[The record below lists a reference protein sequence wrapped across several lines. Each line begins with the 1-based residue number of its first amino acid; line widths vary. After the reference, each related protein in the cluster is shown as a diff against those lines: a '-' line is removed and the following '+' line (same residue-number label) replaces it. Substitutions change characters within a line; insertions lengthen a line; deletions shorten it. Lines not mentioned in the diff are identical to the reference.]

1 MRRSAAAVGSAVFFV
16 VAPGSGGRTRALA
29 HQRVAGT
36 WADVAVRDHP
46 DDNRCSLSVVAV
58 VVLVRAFARFVV
70 EGGGT
75 PAPVAPTE
83 RLVVGGDYRF
93 VRNPM
98 YLAVVTAVLGQAMIF
113 GSLALLL
120 YALAVWAIMAA
131 FVRWYEEPLLLERY
145 GDEYQRYRQAVR
157 GLGARGCIRWQADI
171 DQAAPCASTAGR

>member
-1 MRRSAAAVGSAVFFV
+1 MQRSAATVGSAVFFV
-16 VAPGSGGRTRALA
+16 VAPGV
-29 HQRVAGT
+29 VAGLLP
-36 WADVAVRDHP
+36 WLISGWQLPRPMSPLAIVRLAAGVVLLVLAVA
-46 DDNRCSLSVVAV
+46 
-58 VVLVRAFARFVV
+58 VLVRAFARFVV

-113 GSLALLL
+113 GSLALLG

-131 FVRWYEEPLLLERY
+131 FVRWYEEPLLLQRY
-145 GDEYQRYRQAVR
+145 GDEYQRYREAVR
-157 GLGARGCIRWQADI
+157 AWVPRLQPWQAEI
-171 DQAAPCASTAGR
+171 DHTRKSS

>member
-1 MRRSAAAVGSAVFFV
+1 VRRSAAAIGSAVFFV
-16 VAPGSGGRTRALA
+16 LAPGV
-29 HQRVAGT
+29 VAGLVPWLIT
-36 WADVAVRDHP
+36 RWQVPGPISPFAIIRMTTGAVLLVA
-46 DDNRCSLSVVAV
+46 AV

-98 YLAVVTAVLGQAMIF
+98 YFAVVTAVLGQAMIF
-113 GSLALLL
+113 GSLALLI
-120 YALAVWAIMAA
+120 YALVVWAIMAA

-145 GDEYQRYRQAVR
+145 GDDYQRYRHAVR
-157 GLGARGCIRWQADI
+157 AWVPRLHPWPADI
-171 DQAAPCASTAGR
+171 DQAGNSS

>member
-16 VAPGSGGRTRALA
+16 VAPGV
-29 HQRVAGT
+29 VAGLVPWLISGWQVSGPRSGFAIIRMT
-36 WADVAVRDHP
+36 TGAA
-46 DDNRCSLSVVAV
+46 LLIVAV
-58 VVLVRAFARFVV
+58 VVLARAFARFVV

-113 GSLALLL
+113 GSLALLG
-120 YALAVWAIMAA
+120 YALAVWAIFAA

-145 GDEYQRYRQAVR
+145 GDQYQIYRQAVR
-157 GLGARGCIRWQADI
+157 AWVPRLHPWHAET
-171 DQAAPCASTAGR
+171 DQASNEN

>member
-1 MRRSAAAVGSAVFFV
+1 MRRSAATVGSAVFFV
-16 VAPGSGGRTRALA
+16 VAPGV
-29 HQRVAGT
+29 VAGLVP
-36 WADVAVRDHP
+36 WLISGWQIPRPMSQLAIVR
-46 DDNRCSLSVVAV
+46 LAAGVVLLVLAV

-98 YLAVVTAVLGQAMIF
+98 YLAVVNAVLGQAMIF
-113 GSLALLL
+113 GSLALLG

-131 FVRWYEEPLLLERY
+131 FVRWYEEPLLLQRY
-145 GDEYQRYRQAVR
+145 GDEYQRYREAVR
-157 GLGARGCIRWQADI
+157 AWVPRLQPWRAEI
-171 DQAAPCASTAGR
+171 DHAGNSS

>member
-1 MRRSAAAVGSAVFFV
+1 MQRSTATVGSAVFFV
-16 VAPGSGGRTRALA
+16 VAPGV
-29 HQRVAGT
+29 VAGLVP
-36 WADVAVRDHP
+36 WLISGWQLPSPMSPVAITRMTAGV
-46 DDNRCSLSVVAV
+46 LLVVLAV

-70 EGGGT
+70 EGRGT

-113 GSLALLL
+113 GSLALLG
-120 YALAVWAIMAA
+120 YALAVWAITAA

-145 GDEYQRYRQAVR
+145 GAEYQRYREAVR
-157 GLGARGCIRWQADI
+157 AWVPRLRPWQADI
-171 DQAAPCASTAGR
+171 DHAGSSS

>member
-1 MRRSAAAVGSAVFFV
+1 MRRSAATVGSAVFFV
-16 VAPGSGGRTRALA
+16 VAPGV
-29 HQRVAGT
+29 VAGLVPWLIT
-36 WADVAVRDHP
+36 GWQVPEPMSPLAIIRMAVGAV
-46 DDNRCSLSVVAV
+46 LLVVAV

-70 EGGGT
+70 EGRGT

-131 FVRWYEEPLLLERY
+131 FVRWYEEPLLLKRY

-157 GLGARGCIRWQADI
+157 AWLPRLHPWQANI
-171 DQAAPCASTAGR
+171 DHVSNSE

>member
-16 VAPGSGGRTRALA
+16 VAPGV
-29 HQRVAGT
+29 VAGLVP
-36 WADVAVRDHP
+36 WLISGWQVAASMSRFAIIRMTLGAV
-46 DDNRCSLSVVAV
+46 LLIVAV
-58 VVLVRAFARFVV
+58 VVLVRAFARFVG

-120 YALAVWAIMAA
+120 YALTVWAIMAA

-145 GDEYQRYRQAVR
+145 GDQYQRYRRAVR
-157 GLGARGCIRWQADI
+157 AWMPRLHPWHADI
-171 DQAAPCASTAGR
+171 DQASNES

>member
-16 VAPGSGGRTRALA
+16 VAPGV
-29 HQRVAGT
+29 VAGLVPWLISGWQLPAPMSPFAIIRLT
-36 WADVAVRDHP
+36 TGAA
-46 DDNRCSLSVVAV
+46 LLIVAV

-83 RLVVGGDYRF
+83 RLVIGGDYRF

-113 GSLALLL
+113 GSLTLLL
-120 YALAVWAIMAA
+120 YALTVWAIMAA

-145 GDEYQRYRQAVR
+145 GDQYERYRQAVR
-157 GLGARGCIRWQADI
+157 AWMPRLHPWQ
-171 DQAAPCASTAGR
+171 

>member
-16 VAPGSGGRTRALA
+16 VAPGV
-29 HQRVAGT
+29 VAGLVP
-36 WADVAVRDHP
+36 WLISGWQVAAPISRFAIIRMTLGAV
-46 DDNRCSLSVVAV
+46 LLIVAV
-58 VVLVRAFARFVV
+58 VVLVRAFARFVG

-120 YALAVWAIMAA
+120 YALTVWAIMAA

-145 GDEYQRYRQAVR
+145 GDQYQRYRRAVR
-157 GLGARGCIRWQADI
+157 AWMPRLHPWHADI
-171 DQAAPCASTAGR
+171 DQGSSEN

>member
-16 VAPGSGGRTRALA
+16 VAPGV
-29 HQRVAGT
+29 VAGLMP
-36 WADVAVRDHP
+36 WLISGWQVPRPMSPLAIVR
-46 DDNRCSLSVVAV
+46 LAAGVVLLALAV

-113 GSLALLL
+113 SSLALLG
-120 YALAVWAIMAA
+120 YALAWAIFAA
-131 FVRWYEEPLLLERY
+131 FVRWYEEPLLLERH
-145 GDEYQRYRQAVR
+145 GDDYQRYRHAVR
-157 GLGARGCIRWQADI
+157 AWVPRLHPWQADI
-171 DQAAPCASTAGR
+171 DHASNPS